1 MRSLIYAAM
10 AWPRRNGKLRMTAD
24 YVVEHQQTPVD
35 GRYVVRLA
43 EGAEGEMT
51 YRKTG
56 PNVITID
63 HTGVPRAF
71 RGAGI
76 AQLLVE
82 RAIADARL
90 AGTKIVPLC
99 SYVVAQFQRHP
110 EWSDLLAD

>member
-1 MRSLIYAAM
+1 
-10 AWPRRNGKLRMTAD
+10 MTEN
-24 YVVEHQQTPVD
+24 YVVEREETPST
-35 GRYVVRLA
+35 GRYVVHLA

-56 PNVITID
+56 PNIITID

-76 AQLLVE
+76 AQMLVDK
-82 RAIADARL
+82 AIEDARA

-99 SYVVAQFQRHP
+99 SYVVTQFQRHP
-110 EWSDLLAD
+110 EWSDLLVK

>member
-1 MRSLIYAAM
+1 
-10 AWPRRNGKLRMTAD
+10 MTEN
-24 YVVEHQQTPVD
+24 YVVEREDSPSE

-51 YRKTG
+51 FRKTA

-76 AQLLVE
+76 AQMLVDK
-82 RAIADARL
+82 AIADARA

-110 EWSDLLAD
+110 EWSDLLAK